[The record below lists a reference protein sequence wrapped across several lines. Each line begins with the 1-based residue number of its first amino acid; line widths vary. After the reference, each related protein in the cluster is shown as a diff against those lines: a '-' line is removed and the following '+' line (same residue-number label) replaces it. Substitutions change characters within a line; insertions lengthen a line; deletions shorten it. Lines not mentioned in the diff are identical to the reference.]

1 VRPFRERAG
10 VRCRG
15 YSRALQRALVDFGAD
30 ESFRD
35 AVEKVR
41 EHYGIEVSPTAARRL
56 TQAHGTRMAEEQQA
70 QRVERLG
77 PEPGVE
83 LLITE
88 LDGSQIPIVEIQE
101 RAADRRKQKSLQW
114 REARLCLAR
123 EPGSVTPRF
132 GACVGEAE
140 EAGEMWLAC
149 VARAG
154 AGAAT
159 QLHCLGDGAAW
170 ISQQAEQ
177 RFGAQA
183 SFLLDFYHVSQY
195 LAGAAEVIAGAEA
208 HSWLRQQQARLK
220 ENRASAVLA
229 ELLPHI
235 EPPEVA
241 DEEARVRVCHRYL
254 TNHREQLDYRRA
266 LEANLPIGSGEIES
280 GHRYVVQ
287 ARLKIAGAW
296 WKMANAPKMLALR
309 VTRANH
315 QWESY
320 WQQLRQAVS

>member
-1 VRPFRERAG
+1 M
-10 VRCRG
+10 
-15 YSRALQRALVDFGAD
+15 DFGAD
-30 ESFRD
+30 ESFRK

-41 EHYGIEVSPTAARRL
+41 EHYGIEVSESAARRL
-56 TQAHGTRMAEEQQA
+56 TQEHGKRMAQQQQE
-70 QRVERLG
+70 QRVLRLG

-88 LDGSQIPIVEIQE
+88 LDGSQIPVVEINEQ
-101 RAADRRKQKSLQW
+101 APDRRKQKSLQW

-123 EPGSVTPRF
+123 EPESVSPRF
-132 GACVGEAE
+132 GACLGEAE

-149 VARAG
+149 VEGAG

-159 QLHCLGDGAAW
+159 HLHCLGDGAAW

-177 RFGAQA
+177 RFGAQG
-183 SFLLDFYHVSQY
+183 SFLLDFYHVSEY
-195 LAGAAEVIAGAEA
+195 LASAAEVIAGPEA
-208 HSWLRQQQARLK
+208 HPWLRRQQERLK

-254 TNHREQLDYRRA
+254 TNHREQLDYRSA

-280 GHRYVVQ
+280 GHRYIVQ

-296 WKMANAPKMLALR
+296 WKIVNAPKMLALR